1 MYNSLDTVKCRV
13 RMRIGDIKEG
23 LHMKR
28 GVGSKEVVY
37 QQGLLLIKGIDRA
50 MHPAIKFH

>member
-13 RMRIGDIKEG
+13 RMRIGDLKEG

-50 MHPAIKFH
+50 THPVIKFH

>member
-1 MYNSLDTVKCRV
+1 MQSEDANRGYKGRSTY
-13 RMRIGDIKEG
+13 EE
-23 LHMKR
+23 

-50 MHPAIKFH
+50 THPAIKFH